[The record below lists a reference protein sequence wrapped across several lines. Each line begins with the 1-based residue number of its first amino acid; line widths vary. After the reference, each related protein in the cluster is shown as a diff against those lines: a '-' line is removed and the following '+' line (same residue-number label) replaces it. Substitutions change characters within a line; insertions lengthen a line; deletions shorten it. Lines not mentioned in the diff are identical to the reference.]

1 MREQRG
7 RIWQECTAHGRT
19 CGHEV
24 DLAGALPPRF
34 YLSSFSRRPGA
45 QNVHTKHG
53 SDAANGYMTQCFVSS
68 PPQTPSGNAAQVRL
82 RPTAPNAEAGICLE
96 RGFPRPK
103 RKTSCD
109 TPKLEGP
116 RPHFPGDVS
125 RTAVW
130 SSPSSSPS
138 SPSPS
143 PSSSPPPSRPLPRAS
158 SPPSLSIRLP
168 RAESAELPLGLP
180 RTRSGLKR
188 ASPRLRPGR
197 TAT

>member
-1 MREQRG
+1 MYGARPHLRPRG
-7 RIWQECTAHGRT
+7 RPRGRSVSSFLSLQLLTPSWCPECAHETRVRRGEWIHGSVLRLLAPANPEWERCTGAAPSHGTERRSWHLPRT
-19 CGHEV
+19 R
-24 DLAGALPPRF
+24 LPETEKEDVV
-34 YLSSFSRRPGA
+34 SSFS
-45 QNVHTKHG
+45 
-53 SDAANGYMTQCFVSS
+53 
-68 PPQTPSGNAAQVRL
+68 
-82 RPTAPNAEAGICLE
+82 
-96 RGFPRPK
+96 
-103 RKTSCD
+103 
-109 TPKLEGP
+109 PKLEGP

-138 SPSPS
+138 SPS

-168 RAESAELPLGLP
+168 RAESAELPLRLP